1 MKIDHLTRDDLRA
14 MRHGETKTFELPTAA
29 AVYSARANA
38 HILAPIEGCRFVTEA
53 NMEKNTL
60 TITRYNDR

>member
-38 HILAPIEGCRFVTEA
+38 HILAPLEECKFVTVA
-53 NMEKNTL
+53 DLEKNTL
-60 TITRYNDR
+60 TITRYDR